1 MLTFDDTSVTNVEP
15 VQNVTDVAVRGREG
29 ASLVVV
35 GGGRRLSELHE
46 EFVSVRT
53 AASLLNGDVRAHGHV
68 VRVRTVH
75 HKAEKQG
82 KVSCLVFSCQ

>member
-75 HKAEKQG
+75 HKAEKQR
-82 KVSCLVFSCQ
+82 KISCFVFICH

>member
-1 MLTFDDTSVTNVEP
+1 MSTFNDTTITNVEP

-46 EFVSVRT
+46 EFVSVGT
-53 AASLLNGDVRAHGHV
+53 APSLLNGDVRAHGHV

-75 HKAEKQG
+75 HKAETQVM
-82 KVSCLVFSCQ
+82 VSCLVFSCH